1 MAIQINK
8 DTNFTY
14 NVPVSKWITKIT
26 EFDSNTERTWKANVR
41 GSGINYCVSS
51 VTESTAITST
61 SDGVVSIND
70 IRLPK
75 AGRYTVTL
83 TLENAGNTAQIVV
96 LSDSITVVDTVTS
109 YTRDDIVTASDIR
122 SVMGIS

>member
-14 NVPVSKWITKIT
+14 NIPVSKWVAKIT
-26 EFDSNTERTWKANVR
+26 EFDSSAERTWKSNVR

-51 VTESTAITST
+51 VTESTAITSN
-61 SDGVVSIND
+61 SDGVVSIGGIN
-70 IRLPK
+70 LPK
-75 AGRYTVTL
+75 AGRYTLTL
-83 TLENAGNTAQIVV
+83 TLENSDNTAQIVV